1 MIDLGF
7 PAIWLEFSSTLQLV
21 LKGLIIGII
30 ISAPMGPVGIL
41 CIQRTM
47 KKGRVFG
54 IATGAGAALSDF
66 IYALMTGLGMHF
78 VIEFI
83 ERGQTLFWLKLMGS
97 IMLLIFGIH
106 TYLQDPRRGMRAKMK
121 RKGTLFYNFI
131 SGFGLTISNPL
142 IVFLFIALFNM
153 FTFVIPSNLLG
164 QAIGYLS
171 IIAGAMLW
179 WLGLTYVIAKM
190 KDNFGLRG
198 ILYLNRGIGSIVI
211 CSSIVYAI
219 MTLWNLS
226 VR

>member
-1 MIDLGF
+1 MDFAL
-7 PAIWLEFSSTLQLV
+7 PTIWVEFSSTIQLV
-21 LKGLIIGII
+21 MKGLIVGVI

-47 KKGRVFG
+47 KKGRMFG
-54 IATGAGAALSDF
+54 IVTGAGAALSDF
-66 IYALMTGLGMHF
+66 IYALMTGFGMHF

-106 TYLQDPRRGMRAKMK
+106 TYMQDPRKGMRNTMK

-190 KDNFGLRG
+190 KDSFGLRG

-211 CSSIVYAI
+211 CSSIVYAM
-219 MTLWNLS
+219 MTLWNLW

>member
-1 MIDLGF
+1 
-7 PAIWLEFSSTLQLV
+7 
-21 LKGLIIGII
+21 
-30 ISAPMGPVGIL
+30 
-41 CIQRTM
+41 
-47 KKGRVFG
+47 
-54 IATGAGAALSDF
+54 
-66 IYALMTGLGMHF
+66 
-78 VIEFI
+78 
-83 ERGQTLFWLKLMGS
+83 
-97 IMLLIFGIH
+97 
-106 TYLQDPRRGMRAKMK
+106 MK

-179 WLGLTYVIAKM
+179 WFGLTYVIAKM
-190 KDNFGLRG
+190 KDSFGLRG

-219 MTLWNLS
+219 MTLWNLWI
-226 VR
+226 R

>member
-1 MIDLGF
+1 MDLTF
-7 PAIWLEFSSTLQLV
+7 PNIWIEFSSTLQLV
-21 LKGLIIGII
+21 LKGLIVGII

-47 KKGRVFG
+47 KKGRIFG
-54 IATGAGAALSDF
+54 IVTGAGAALSDF
-66 IYALMTGLGMHF
+66 IYALITGLGMSF
-78 VIEFI
+78 VIDLI

-106 TYLQDPRRGMRAKMK
+106 TYLQDPHKGMRTKMK

-179 WLGLTYVIAKM
+179 WFGLTYVIAKM

-219 MTLWNLS
+219 MTLWNLW

>member
-1 MIDLGF
+1 MDFAL
-7 PAIWLEFSSTLQLV
+7 PTIWVEFSSTIQLV
-21 LKGLIIGII
+21 MKGLIVGVI

-41 CIQRTM
+41 CIQLTM
-47 KKGRVFG
+47 KKGRMFG
-54 IATGAGAALSDF
+54 IVTGAGAALSDF
-66 IYALMTGLGMHF
+66 IYALMTGFGMHF

-106 TYLQDPRRGMRAKMK
+106 TYMQDPRKGMRNKMK

-190 KDNFGLRG
+190 KDSFGLRG

-211 CSSIVYAI
+211 CSSIVYAM
-219 MTLWNLS
+219 MTLWNLW

>member
-1 MIDLGF
+1 MDFAL
-7 PAIWLEFSSTLQLV
+7 PTIWVEFSSTIQLV
-21 LKGLIIGII
+21 MKGLIVGVI

-47 KKGRVFG
+47 KKGRMFG
-54 IATGAGAALSDF
+54 IVTGAGAALSDF
-66 IYALMTGLGMHF
+66 LYALITGLGMSV

-97 IMLLIFGIH
+97 IMLLIFGVH
-106 TYLQDPRRGMRAKMK
+106 TYLQDPRKGMRKGMK

-142 IVFLFIALFNM
+142 IVFLFLALFNM
-153 FTFVIPSNLLG
+153 FTFVIPSNLFG

-190 KDNFGLRG
+190 KDSFGLRG

-211 CSSIVYAI
+211 CSSIVYAM
-219 MTLWNLS
+219 MTLWNLW

>member
-1 MIDLGF
+1 MDLEF
-7 PAIWLEFSSTLQLV
+7 PAIWIEFSSTLQLV
-21 LKGLIIGII
+21 LKGLIVGII

-47 KKGRVFG
+47 KKGRIFG

-66 IYALMTGLGMHF
+66 LYALMTGMGMHF

-97 IMLLIFGIH
+97 VMLLIFGIH
-106 TYLQDPRRGMRAKMK
+106 TYLQDPRKGMRAKMK

-142 IVFLFIALFNM
+142 IIFLFIALFNM
-153 FTFVIPSNLLG
+153 FTFVIPANPLG

-179 WLGLTYVIAKM
+179 WLGLTYVITKM

-198 ILYLNRGIGSIVI
+198 ILYLNRSIGSIVI
-211 CSSIVYAI
+211 CSSIIYAI

-226 VR
+226 IR

>member
-1 MIDLGF
+1 MDLEF
-7 PAIWLEFSSTLQLV
+7 PAIWIEFSSTLQLV
-21 LKGLIIGII
+21 LKGLIVGII

-47 KKGRVFG
+47 KKGRIFG

-66 IYALMTGLGMHF
+66 LYALMTGMGMHF

-97 IMLLIFGIH
+97 VMLLIFGIH
-106 TYLQDPRRGMRAKMK
+106 TYLQDPRKGMRAKMK

-142 IVFLFIALFNM
+142 IIFLFIALFNM
-153 FTFVIPSNLLG
+153 FTFVIPANPLG

-179 WLGLTYVIAKM
+179 WLGLTYVITKM

-198 ILYLNRGIGSIVI
+198 ILYLNRSIGSIVV
-211 CSSIVYAI
+211 CSSIIYAI

-226 VR
+226 IR

>member
-1 MIDLGF
+1 MDFAL
-7 PAIWLEFSSTLQLV
+7 PTIWVEFSSTIQLV
-21 LKGLIIGII
+21 MKGLIVGVI

-47 KKGRVFG
+47 KKGRMFG
-54 IATGAGAALSDF
+54 IVTGAGAALSDF
-66 IYALMTGLGMHF
+66 LYALITGLGMKV

-97 IMLLIFGIH
+97 IMLLIFGVH
-106 TYLQDPRRGMRAKMK
+106 TYLQDPRKGMRKGMK

-142 IVFLFIALFNM
+142 IVFLFLALFNM
-153 FTFVIPSNLLG
+153 FTFVIPSNLFG

-190 KDNFGLRG
+190 KDSFGLRG

-211 CSSIVYAI
+211 CSSIVYAM
-219 MTLWNLS
+219 MTLWNLW

>member
-1 MIDLGF
+1 MDLTF
-7 PAIWLEFSSTLQLV
+7 PNIWIEFSSTLQLV
-21 LKGLIIGII
+21 LKGLIVGII

-47 KKGRVFG
+47 KKGRIFG
-54 IATGAGAALSDF
+54 IVTGAGAALSDF
-66 IYALMTGLGMHF
+66 IYALMTGLGMSF
-78 VIEFI
+78 VIDFI

-106 TYLQDPRRGMRAKMK
+106 TYLQDPRKGMRTEMK

-153 FTFVIPSNLLG
+153 FTFVIPANLLG

-198 ILYLNRGIGSIVI
+198 ILYLNRSIGSIVI

-219 MTLWNLS
+219 MTLWNLW

>member
-1 MIDLGF
+1 MDLTF
-7 PAIWLEFSSTLQLV
+7 PNIWIEFSSTLQLV
-21 LKGLIIGII
+21 LKGLIVGII

-47 KKGRVFG
+47 KKGRIFG
-54 IATGAGAALSDF
+54 IVTGAGAALSDF
-66 IYALMTGLGMHF
+66 IYALITGLGMSF
-78 VIEFI
+78 VIDLI

-106 TYLQDPRRGMRAKMK
+106 TYLQDPHKGMRTKMK

-142 IVFLFIALFNM
+142 IVFLFIALCNM

-179 WLGLTYVIAKM
+179 WFGLTYVIAKM

-219 MTLWNLS
+219 MTLWNLW